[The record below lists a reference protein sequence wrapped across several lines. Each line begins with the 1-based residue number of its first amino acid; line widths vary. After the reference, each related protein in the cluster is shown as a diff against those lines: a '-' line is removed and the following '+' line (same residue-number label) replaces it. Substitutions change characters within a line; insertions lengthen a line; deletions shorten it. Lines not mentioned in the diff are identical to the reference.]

1 MTNGETLFVVAFT
14 MVLLLG
20 PFALMIYSLLKHSK
34 ETYSVLYIPQIFR
47 TSAFEYFFS
56 FEIFFGIFLAIMG
69 MLIISSMIGVKIS
82 VTEVPHWFV
91 YVTIY
96 STILMMFVGS
106 AYILSLSI
114 NYWKYSKNVTIGFYP
129 ETKSITINT
138 DFQEYIIHE
147 GDIENV
153 EVFTNDN
160 YKLFFAYYRLKL
172 KNGEELILTC
182 KTKGVFGIFEFFKK
196 IPSVSIIKRFPIIK

>member
-34 ETYSVLYIPQIFR
+34 ETYSVLYTPQIFK

-56 FEIFFGIFLAIMG
+56 FDIFFGSFWAIMG
-69 MLIISSMIGVKIS
+69 MLTLSSMIGIKIS
-82 VTEVPHWFV
+82 VTEVPHWCV

-96 STILMMFVGS
+96 CTILMMFVGS
-106 AYILSLSI
+106 AYISI
-114 NYWKYSKNVTIGFYP
+114 NYWKYSKNLIIAFYP
-129 ETKSITINT
+129 ETKRITINT
-138 DFQEYIIHE
+138 NSQEYSIHE

-153 EVFTNDN
+153 KIYTNDN
-160 YKLFFAYYRLKL
+160 NKLFFAYYRLKL
-172 KNGEELILTC
+172 KNGEEFILTC

-196 IPSVSIIKRFPIIK
+196 ISSVKYIKRFPIIR